1 LQQFDDNHCFF
12 GMKQWTIVLILFS
25 ATACA
30 QKSETSNSKVE
41 KNEETEVYN
50 GKALPKNVCYVIR
63 DGGTERPF
71 TGKYWNHH
79 EKGNYMCVSCGA
91 TLFSSQTK
99 YDSGSGWPSFY
110 DVSDKNNIKEL
121 DDFELG
127 YKRTEIRCKKC
138 DAHLGHLFDDGP
150 NPTGMRYC
158 VNSAALEFVKE

>member
-1 LQQFDDNHCFF
+1 
-12 GMKQWTIVLILFS
+12 MKNLLFIVLFISTL
-25 ATACA
+25 ACA
-30 QKSETSNSKVE
+30 QKPSSNLDKKVE
-41 KNEETEVYN
+41 TDFYN

-79 EKGNYMCVSCGA
+79 EKGNYMCVACGSI
-91 TLFSSQTK
+91 LFSSETK

-110 DVSDKNNIKEL
+110 DAEDKKNIKEL
-121 DDFELG
+121 DDNELG

-150 NPTGMRYC
+150 KPTGMRYC
-158 VNSAALEFVKE
+158 VNSAALEFVNE

>member
-1 LQQFDDNHCFF
+1 MKWFF
-12 GMKQWTIVLILFS
+12 ITLIFLS
-25 ATACA
+25 SVACA
-30 QKSETSNSKVE
+30 QKTNSESSK
-41 KNEETEVYN
+41 NQETEEFN

-79 EKGNYMCVSCGA
+79 EKGDYHCVACGSI
-91 TLFSSQTK
+91 LFSSETK

-110 DVSDKNNIKEL
+110 DAEDKKNIREL
-121 DDFELG
+121 DDYELG
-127 YKRTEIRCKKC
+127 YKRIEIRCKKC

-150 NPTGMRYC
+150 KPTGMRYC

>member
-1 LQQFDDNHCFF
+1 
-12 GMKQWTIVLILFS
+12 MKQLTIVLILLS
-25 ATACA
+25 TTACA
-30 QKSETSNSKVE
+30 QKKEDSNSELE
-41 KNEETEVYN
+41 KYQQTEVFN

-79 EKGNYMCVSCGA
+79 EKGNYVCVACGA
-91 TLFSSQTK
+91 ILFSSQTK

-110 DVSDKNNIKEL
+110 DAFDKNNIKEL

-150 NPTGMRYC
+150 NPTGIRYC

>member
-1 LQQFDDNHCFF
+1 
-12 GMKQWTIVLILFS
+12 MKQLTIVLILLS
-25 ATACA
+25 TTACA
-30 QKSETSNSKVE
+30 QEKEDSNSELE
-41 KNEETEVYN
+41 KYQQTEVFN

-79 EKGNYMCVSCGA
+79 EKGNYVCVACGA
-91 TLFSSQTK
+91 ILFSSQTK

-110 DVSDKNNIKEL
+110 DAFDKNNIKEL

-150 NPTGMRYC
+150 NPTGIRYC

>member
-1 LQQFDDNHCFF
+1 
-12 GMKQWTIVLILFS
+12 MKYTLIALTLIS
-25 ATACA
+25 TLACA
-30 QKSETSNSKVE
+30 QKSNSTNSK
-41 KNEETEVYN
+41 KEETELFN
-50 GKALPKNVCYVIR
+50 GKALPQNVCYVIR

-71 TGKYWNHH
+71 TGKYWDHH
-79 EKGNYMCVSCGA
+79 EKGNYMCVACGSI
-91 TLFSSQTK
+91 LFSSETK

-110 DVSDKNNIKEL
+110 DASDKSNIREL
-121 DDFELG
+121 ADYELG

>member
-1 LQQFDDNHCFF
+1 
-12 GMKQWTIVLILFS
+12 MKYIVLVVIFVSTL
-25 ATACA
+25 ACA
-30 QKSETSNSKVE
+30 QKGNSSSENKE
-41 KNEETEVYN
+41 DTELYK

-79 EKGNYMCVSCGA
+79 EEGNYRCVSCGSV
-91 TLFSSQTK
+91 LFSSKTK

-110 DVSDKNNIKEL
+110 DAKDENNIRQL

-150 NPTGMRYC
+150 NPTGMRFC
-158 VNSAALEFVKE
+158 VNSASLEFVKD

>member
-1 LQQFDDNHCFF
+1 MLS
-12 GMKQWTIVLILFS
+12 T
-25 ATACA
+25 TACA
-30 QKSETSNSKVE
+30 QKKEDSNSELE
-41 KNEETEVYN
+41 KYQQTEVFN

-79 EKGNYMCVSCGA
+79 EKGNYVCVACGA
-91 TLFSSQTK
+91 ILFSSQTK

-110 DVSDKNNIKEL
+110 DAFDKNNIKEL

-150 NPTGMRYC
+150 NPTGIRYC